1 MAVIEVNN
9 LEDAK
14 GALADI
20 RSTIVVVPVYN
31 AYDDTLRC
39 AESLF
44 EHTPED
50 IAILFVDDAGAD
62 NRALKI
68 VNIAPRTL
76 TRRVVILHHSSNS
89 GFVGSCND
97 AFYVAGDNDVI
108 LVNSDAVVGAEWF
121 ERMTAAASS
130 SSLIATVSTL
140 TNHGTILSVPNID
153 RPSPQLPDHLTPASA
168 SAMVAKFSANLLPT
182 IPTAVGHCTLI
193 TRKALNAAGGFDT
206 TFGRGYGE
214 EVDFSQRVLRLG
226 FKHICAD
233 DVFVFHRGS
242 GSFGVELTS
251 QQEVNNRIVQAR
263 YPWFETWVQNLM
275 GDMSSP
281 LHTSLSRASVALRGL
296 WVAIDGRALGPTLM
310 GTQQV
315 IIETI
320 RSMMSHPLVSR
331 VRVLTNGE
339 VPGYARDRLDGLNIE
354 FVNVGGNEEPQLDLF
369 DIAYRPHQVSSPK
382 DIQFL
387 RSVGKWIVA
396 NQLDNIAF
404 SNPSYFANS
413 GEWDGYRNGC
423 LLSMASID
431 GVAYLSESSKRE
443 ANSEGLIKSGIAE
456 RVVYTGAKFEP
467 ISETS
472 KPRGLMNETGPFVFI
487 LGVSYLHK
495 NRMLAIRAV
504 EILRQKDLHILL
516 VLAGPTPPNGSSLGL
531 EASEFLAKPT
541 LKNSVI
547 QLPALSESEKRWM
560 FENSALMLY
569 PTVVEGFGLVPF
581 EAATYGLPTLSTR
594 QGSLDEVL
602 PSDIPT
608 IEKLSAEELA
618 DLIEQL
624 LIDENL
630 RKSIVSSLVSKANE
644 FTSERTTN
652 ELVELFLE
660 VMKRPPSRV
669 RAIMGDNQTE
679 IGWRSGYSREGRD
692 VVVVPGGFV
701 KLGWKAPIVKRVI
714 SPDNSKRQE
723 VIRRL
728 ANQVRRM
735 R

>member
-1 MAVIEVNN
+1 MTVIEVNN
-9 LEDAK
+9 VEDAK
-14 GALADI
+14 TALADVE
-20 RSTIVVVPVYN
+20 STIVVVPVYN

-39 AESLF
+39 AEALF
-44 EHTPED
+44 QHTPEN

-62 NRALKI
+62 SRALKAI
-68 VNIAPRTL
+68 NIAPRTL
-76 TRRVVILHHSSNS
+76 TRKVVILHHPANS

-97 AFYVAGDNDVI
+97 AFDAAGENDVI
-108 LVNSDAVVGAEWF
+108 LVNSDAVVGPQWF
-121 ERMTAAASS
+121 ERMCAAAAS
-130 SSLIATVSTL
+130 SSLIATVSSL

-153 RPSPQLPDHLTPASA
+153 RPSPQLPDHLTPDTAA
-168 SAMVAKFSANLLPT
+168 EVVAQMSANLRPT

-193 TRKALNAAGGFDT
+193 TRKALNAVGGFDT

-214 EVDFSQRVLRLG
+214 EVDFSQRAIRLG

-242 GSFGVELTS
+242 GSFGAELTS
-251 QQEVNNRIVQAR
+251 HQEANNKIVQGR
-263 YPWFETWVQNLM
+263 YPWFDAWVQNVM
-275 GDMSSP
+275 GDLSAP
-281 LHTSLSRASVALRGL
+281 LHTSLSRASVAMRGL

-315 IIETI
+315 IIETV

-331 VRVLTNGE
+331 VRVLTNGD
-339 VPGYARDRLDGLNIE
+339 VPGYAKDRLAGLNVE
-354 FVNVGGNEEPQLDLF
+354 FVDVSGADEPQLDLF

-387 RSVGKWIVA
+387 RAVGKWIVA

-413 GEWDGYRNGC
+413 REWDAYRNGC
-423 LLSMASID
+423 LLSMACID
-431 GVAYLSESSKRE
+431 GVAYLSESSQRE
-443 ANSEGLIKSGIAE
+443 AHAEGIVQSGASE

-467 ISETS
+467 ILNSS
-472 KPRGLMNETGPFVFI
+472 RPSGLKNSTGPYIFI

-495 NRMLAIRAV
+495 NRMLAVRAID
-504 EILRQKDLHILL
+504 ILRQRGQHVQL

-531 EASEFLAKPT
+531 EASEFLGKPT
-541 LKNSVI
+541 LKDSVI
-547 QLPALSESEKRWM
+547 QLPALSEPEKRWM

-581 EAATYGLPTLSTR
+581 EAANYGLATLSTR

-602 PSDIPT
+602 PTGIPS

-618 DLIEQL
+618 DLIEQTL
-624 LIDENL
+624 ADESL
-630 RKSIVSSLVSKANE
+630 RQSIVASLVSKSDE
-644 FTSERTTN
+644 FTAERTTN
-652 ELVELFLE
+652 ELVDLFLD
-660 VMKRPPSRV
+660 VMKRPPNRA
-669 RAIMGDNQTE
+669 RAIMGSNQRE
-679 IGWRSGYSREGRD
+679 ISWRSRYSREGRD
-692 VVVVPGGFV
+692 VVVAPGGFV